1 MIKADYDGHLL
12 DLATNEK
19 VVGQCDYCGV
29 EIYLGQ
35 EILLCN
41 DGATVHDDCFMD
53 YAKATISEEQFRE
66 WAENELDPMTINAKE
81 EY

>member
-1 MIKADYDGHLL
+1 MIKPDCDRYLL
-12 DLATNEK
+12 SLATDER
-19 VVGQCDYCGV
+19 VVDLCDYCSG